1 MYFAPYIK
9 GYGDF
14 LLGTVERRSVVSM
27 SKKLFKPLSRDGT
40 WRTYSIAD
48 GLAGHRFEHIAEDAA
63 GFLWFATH
71 ANGVMRYDGS
81 EFRNFTTRDGLCGD
95 QVYGLLCDSQG
106 RLWFATND
114 GGICWYDGQTFHT
127 FEDDVARRP
136 RQFVY
141 ADSQGRIWFGGHM
154 EVACFDGQ
162 SLYDV
167 PIPHDVE
174 LDPNYANVEC
184 WGVAEDER
192 GRLWFAF
199 TYALVCCE
207 NEVYHLAAK
216 GEPFTVA
223 PRAEGGLWMGRG
235 PSIGYWDG
243 ERFEVMHE
251 IEDPVRKIQ
260 LDDEGRPWFCSMAGV
275 LCYDGSQFH
284 HFQMEDGLPYPI
296 VNGFLQDREGQLW
309 FATWGGGLCVYD
321 ANAIR
326 PVDLAGRVL
335 NDVFSLCED
344 ARGRLWTG
352 IWRIGSPGQSGN
364 AIKMWDGEGSVEY
377 GPEQGLYLE
386 SCMVVY
392 IDAHDTVWAGGNSG
406 LFRFASDGFVAV
418 ELEDLPAGAV
428 VSAIS
433 EDEQGSLYLGYSAGP
448 FSTQLGLLRFREG
461 QSERLCAWEISNST
475 YNYTSSI
482 IVRAGEV
489 WFAQRSVDGRPT
501 DGCLGYWVEG
511 QEPLF
516 FRDKLPTQSIEEMV
530 EDEQG
535 KLWAA
540 TLEGIV
546 RVDDARITAIELGT
560 SLAQNRVL
568 CLCKD
573 QRGYWWFG
581 TDHGVVQYDGWT
593 FQTIR
598 SPHIGPTRRILQSR
612 AGHMYFATLNGLVR
626 YMPGAIAPKVRVL
639 QVVADQVYR
648 DDTEIEISTIVRQVM
663 FEFRGM
669 SFRTQPEDMLYVH
682 QLEGYEIGWSSANTE
697 LRVYYENLPVGQ
709 YAFQVKAIDRD
720 LNNSEVASVQ
730 LTVVADD
737 RDQRID
743 ALEERVQV
751 RTQELER
758 EIAERVQAEKELQVA
773 KDAAESSSRAK
784 SVFLANMSHEIR
796 TPMNVILGYAQL
808 LREEEQLST
817 DQSHA
822 VDAIQRSGDHLLS
835 LINDILDLSKI
846 EAGSR
851 ELVLE
856 NFTLEQFID
865 DLSTMFELRCYQ
877 QGLGWRVEIEIEAT
891 RVRGDANRL
900 RQVLINL
907 LGNAVKF
914 TDEGHV
920 ELRVEQRD
928 GDTYY
933 FEVTDTGLGIDPE
946 IQQAVF
952 EPFHQGMAG
961 VDKGGTGL
969 GLAIAR
975 QHLGLMGGEL
985 HLQSTPGKGTR
996 FSFQL
1001 ALAPLSGDANE
1012 IGDQGDWSRVRHLEE
1027 GMAFV
1032 ALVVDDVLENRELLR
1047 RILARI
1053 GVEVRLA
1060 ENGLAAI
1067 EAVSEEVPDIVFMDI
1082 RMPQLRGDEAMR
1094 RIRDTLGA
1102 RCPKMVAVTASV
1114 FAHQRQHFLAEGFDG
1129 YIDKPF
1135 RTEDIYASFAHLLGA
1150 RFEMGPPVPK
1160 VGVVEQ
1166 KRSANLE
1173 KFAVPQALY
1182 EKLEEAVK
1190 VHSVTQ
1196 LNAVL
1201 GPLAELGEDGSL
1213 LADEFRALAK
1223 RFDMVGIGKV
1233 LGQVRCE

>member
-1 MYFAPYIK
+1 
-9 GYGDF
+9 
-14 LLGTVERRSVVSM
+14 M
-27 SKKLFKPLSRDGT
+27 SNPLFTPLSREGT

-95 QVYGLLCDSQG
+95 QVYGLLCDDRG

-114 GGICWYDGQTFHT
+114 GGICWYDGQSFHS
-127 FEDDVARRP
+127 FDGEIARRP
-136 RQFVY
+136 CQFIY
-141 ADSQGRIWFGGHM
+141 ADSRGQIWFGGHM

-162 SLYDV
+162 SLRDMPV
-167 PIPHDVE
+167 GQDIQR
-174 LDPNYANVEC
+174 DPNYTNIEC
-184 WGVAEDER
+184 WGIAEDER

-199 TYALVCCE
+199 TYALFCCE
-207 NEVYHLAAK
+207 GGVYKLA
-216 GEPFTVA
+216 GEGGPFAVA
-223 PRAEGGLWMGRG
+223 PRASGGLWMGRG
-235 PSIGYWDG
+235 SSLGHWDG
-243 ERFEVMHE
+243 ERFELMCE

-260 LDDEGRPWFCSMAGV
+260 LDDEGRPWFCSMSGA
-275 LCYDGSQFH
+275 LCYDGSEFH
-284 HFQMEDGLPYPI
+284 HFQMADGLPYPI
-296 VNGFLQDREGQLW
+296 VNGVQQDREGQIW

-321 ANAIR
+321 ADAIR
-326 PVDLAGRVL
+326 PIDIAGRAL
-335 NDVFSLCED
+335 SDVFSLCED
-344 ARGRLWTG
+344 AQGRLWSG
-352 IWRIGSPGQSGN
+352 IWRIGSPGQGSN
-364 AIKMWDGEGSVEY
+364 AVKMWGGENVFEY
-377 GPEQGLYLE
+377 GPEHGLHLE

-406 LFRFASDGFVAV
+406 LFRFDAGGFVAV
-418 ELEDLPAGAV
+418 ELEGLPAEAA

-433 EDEQGSLYLGYSAGP
+433 EDEQGRLYLGYSAGP
-448 FSTQLGLLRFREG
+448 FSTQLGLLRLQEG
-461 QSERLCAWEISNST
+461 KSERLCTWEIAHST
-475 YNYTSSI
+475 YNYISSI
-482 IVRAGEV
+482 IIRVGEV
-489 WFAQRSVDGRPT
+489 WFSQRSVDGRPT
-501 DGCLGYWVEG
+501 DSGLGYWVEG
-511 QEPLF
+511 QEPTF

-530 EDEQG
+530 EGDQG

-546 RVDDARITAIELGT
+546 RVEDARITAIEVGD

-598 SPHIGPTRRILQSR
+598 SPHIGPTRRIIQSR

-626 YMPGAIAPKVRVL
+626 YMPSAIAPKVRVL

-648 DDTEIEISTIVRQVM
+648 DDTDIEISTVVRQVM

-682 QLEGYEIGWSSANTE
+682 QLEGYEIGWSSAHTE

-709 YAFQVKAIDRD
+709 YVFQVKAIDRD
-720 LNNSEVASVQ
+720 LNNSEVACVQ

-737 RDQRID
+737 RDERIG
-743 ALEERVQV
+743 ALEESVQV
-751 RTQELER
+751 RTRELER
-758 EIAERVQAEKELQVA
+758 EIAERVQTEEELQVA

-796 TPMNVILGYAQL
+796 TPMNAILGYAQL
-808 LREEEQLST
+808 LREEERLSE
-817 DQSHA
+817 DQRHA
-822 VDAIQRSGDHLLS
+822 IDAIQRSGDHLLA

-846 EAGSR
+846 EAGSQ

-856 NFTLEQFID
+856 NFTLEQFVG
-865 DLSTMFELRCYQ
+865 DLSTMFELRCRQ
-877 QGLGWRVEIEIEAT
+877 QGLGWRVETEIETA

-928 GDTYY
+928 SARYY

-946 IQQAVF
+946 IQQTVF

-996 FSFQL
+996 FSFELVL
-1001 ALAPLSGDANE
+1001 ASLGGEAVAGKGE
-1012 IGDQGDWSRVRHLEE
+1012 GDWSRVRHLEE
-1027 GMAFV
+1027 GMTFV
-1032 ALVVDDVLENRELLR
+1032 ALVVDDVLENREVLR

-1060 ENGLAAI
+1060 EDGLAAI
-1067 EAVSEEVPDIVFMDI
+1067 EAVLEQVPDIVFMDI
-1082 RMPQLRGDEAMR
+1082 RMPQMRGDKAMR
-1094 RIRDTLGA
+1094 HMRDKLGA
-1102 RCPKMVAVTASV
+1102 RCPQMVAVTASA
-1114 FAHQRQHFLAEGFDG
+1114 FAHQRKKFLEEGFDG

-1135 RTEDIYASFAHLLGA
+1135 RTEDIYASLAHLLGA
-1150 RFEMGPPVPK
+1150 RFEMGDPLPK
-1160 VGVVEQ
+1160 ARALGQ
-1166 KRSANLE
+1166 KRGPDIEQL
-1173 KFAVPQALY
+1173 VLPQVLY

-1201 GPLAELGEDGSL
+1201 GPLAELGEDGRL

-1223 RFDMVGIGKV
+1223 RFDMVEIGKI
-1233 LGQVRCE
+1233 LGKVRWE